1 MTEINNLPVGV
12 PNASTSAAANPQ
24 DHRRFNLTAEE
35 LEIIGYFVRG
45 QRHSSSSQNLKLEYT
60 ETSIRLSDCNT
71 KLLGISKQVNQWQR
85 KVLISNTSI
94 YREIVVETL
103 TDAGF
108 ITRQKSSHPEFT
120 EYHYYQL
127 PDGYT
132 LNYTEAIELWKVW
145 WNYKRYQLNSPCPPI
160 DILTFT
166 KGNWYLVK
174 DLQPKQGNFIL
185 KTVKGEIR
193 IEPEEYVVW
202 IDFRSTIL
210 DDPDSNLIFQSRAL
224 QGRQIVPD
232 SLAQLEPNSADRHIS
247 IGVPTSSLRISSGE
261 TLLAIEQ
268 PEVPINELYRE
279 NIARN
284 ISAGRTELSPAGDL
298 DLELYL
304 NTFNTEDAEEIDRIE
319 GTHHISKLLSG
330 SSPIDPPLPTPMNR
344 TNQPVEPLA
353 SPKPQST
360 VPKNPVGLS
369 PLQRQESLKLK
380 VIKVLITYLQEGDR
394 TVRTEVLKNA
404 QGQKINRKIVEIQRG
419 CPSWAIEQ
427 IHQLK

>member
-24 DHRRFNLTAEE
+24 DNRRFNLTAEE

-45 QRHSSSSQNLKLEYT
+45 QKRSISSKNLKLEYT
-60 ETSIRLSDCNT
+60 ETSIRLSDCNS

-94 YREIVVETL
+94 YRATVVEIL
-103 TDAGF
+103 TDTGF

-145 WNYKRYQLNSPCPPI
+145 WNHKSYQLNSPCPPI
-160 DILTFT
+160 DVLTFS
-166 KGNWYLVK
+166 KGNWYLVE
-174 DLQPKQGNFIL
+174 DLQPSQSNFIL

-202 IDFRSTIL
+202 IDSRSTIL
-210 DDPDSNLIFQSRAL
+210 DDPDSKLIVQSRASR
-224 QGRQIVPD
+224 GRQIAPD
-232 SLAQLEPNSADRHIS
+232 SLAQLKQNSSDRNTS
-247 IGVPTSSLRISSGE
+247 IGVPTSSLRFLSGE
-261 TLLAIEQ
+261 NLLPIEQ
-268 PEVPINELYRE
+268 PKVPINELSIE

-284 ISAGRTELSPAGDL
+284 ISVGRQPELLPAEDL
-298 DLELYL
+298 DLESYL
-304 NTFNTEDAEEIDRIE
+304 NTFNTEDTEDVERIE
-319 GTHHISKLLSG
+319 GIYHIGELLG
-330 SSPIDPPLPTPMNR
+330 DRSPMDSPLPTP
-344 TNQPVEPLA
+344 TSLPNQPVEPLA
-353 SPKPQST
+353 SPAQST
-360 VPKNPVGLS
+360 APKNQAGLS

-380 VIKVLITYLQEGDR
+380 AMKVLIAYLEEGDR

-404 QGQKINRKIVEIQRG
+404 QGQEINRKIVEIQRG

-427 IHQLK
+427 VNQLK

>member
-12 PNASTSAAANPQ
+12 PNASTAAAANPQ
-24 DHRRFNLTAEE
+24 DHRRFKLTAEE

-45 QRHSSSSQNLKLEYT
+45 QKRSISSQNLKLEYT
-60 ETSIRLSDCNT
+60 ETSIRLSDCDT
-71 KLLGISKQVNQWQR
+71 KLLGISKQVNQLQR

-94 YREIVVETL
+94 YRAIVVETL
-103 TDAGF
+103 IDAGF

-132 LNYTEAIELWKVW
+132 LNYSEAIELWKVW
-145 WNYKRYQLNSPCPPI
+145 WKHKRYQFNSPCPPI
-160 DILTFT
+160 DVLTFT
-166 KGNWYLVK
+166 KGKWYLVE
-174 DLQPKQGNFIL
+174 DLQANQGNFIL

-202 IDFRSTIL
+202 IDSRSTIL
-210 DDPDSNLIFQSRAL
+210 DDRDSKLMFQSRASR
-224 QGRQIVPD
+224 GRQIVPN
-232 SLAQLEPNSADRHIS
+232 SLAQLEPSSDRHIS
-247 IGVPTSSLRISSGE
+247 IGVPTSSLRFSSGE

-279 NIARN
+279 NMARN
-284 ISAGRTELSPAGDL
+284 ISVGRTELSPAEDL
-298 DLELYL
+298 DLESYL
-304 NTFNTEDAEEIDRIE
+304 NTFNTEDTEDVDRIE
-319 GTHHISKLLSG
+319 GIYHISKLLG
-330 SSPIDPPLPTPMNR
+330 DRSPIDPPIRTSMNLP
-344 TNQPVEPLA
+344 NQQVEPLA
-353 SPKPQST
+353 SPEPQST
-360 VPKNPVGLS
+360 APENQAELS

-380 VIKVLITYLQEGDR
+380 AMKVLIAYLQEGDR

-404 QGQKINRKIVEIQRG
+404 QGQEINRKIVEIQRG

-427 IHQLK
+427 INQLK

>member
-12 PNASTSAAANPQ
+12 PNASTAAAANPQ
-24 DHRRFNLTAEE
+24 DNRRFNLTAEE

-45 QRHSSSSQNLKLEYT
+45 QKRSISSQNLTLAYT

-94 YREIVVETL
+94 YRAIVVETL
-103 TDAGF
+103 IDAGF

-145 WNYKRYQLNSPCPPI
+145 WKHKRYQFNSPCPPI
-160 DILTFT
+160 DVLTFT
-166 KGNWYLVK
+166 KGNWYLVE
-174 DLQPKQGNFIL
+174 DLQPNQGNFIL

-202 IDFRSTIL
+202 IDSRSTIL
-210 DDPDSNLIFQSRAL
+210 EDRDSKFIFQSRASR
-224 QGRQIVPD
+224 GRQIVPN
-232 SLAQLEPNSADRHIS
+232 SLAQPELNSSDRNMG
-247 IGVPTSSLRISSGE
+247 IGVPTSSLRFSSGE

-268 PEVPINELYRE
+268 PEVPINEYRE

-284 ISAGRTELSPAGDL
+284 ISVGKTELSPAEDL
-298 DLELYL
+298 DLESYL
-304 NTFNTEDAEEIDRIE
+304 NTFNTEDTEDVDRIE
-319 GTHHISKLLSG
+319 GIYQIGELLG
-330 SSPIDPPLPTPMNR
+330 DRSPIDPPLPTPMNLPH
-344 TNQPVEPLA
+344 QPVEPLA
-353 SPKPQST
+353 SPAQST
-360 VPKNPVGLS
+360 APENQAELS
-369 PLQRQESLKLK
+369 PLERQESLKLK
-380 VIKVLITYLQEGDR
+380 AMKVLITYLQEGDR
-394 TVRTEVLKNA
+394 TIRTEVLKNA
-404 QGQKINRKIVEIQRG
+404 QGQEINRKIVEIQRG
-419 CPSWAIEQ
+419 CPSWTIEQ
-427 IHQLK
+427 INQLK